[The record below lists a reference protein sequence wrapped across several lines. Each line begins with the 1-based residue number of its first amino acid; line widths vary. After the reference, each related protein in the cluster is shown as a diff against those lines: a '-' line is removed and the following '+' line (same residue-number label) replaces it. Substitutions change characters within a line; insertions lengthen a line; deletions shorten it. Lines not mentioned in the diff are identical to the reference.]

1 MLDIQLLRTNID
13 GVAERLATRGYT
25 LDRQAFQ
32 RLESE
37 RRKLQ
42 TRTQELQ
49 ANRNSLSKEIGVLK
63 ASRRRMPRPVMA
75 QVSALKDELAGQ
87 RSPPWRAAP
96 MNSTRF
102 WRWCPIC
109 RRTACRSD
117 APRSTTSR

>member
-42 TRTQELQ
+42 TPTQELQ
-49 ANRNSLSKEIGVLK
+49 ANR
-63 ASRRRMPRPVMA
+63 
-75 QVSALKDELAGQ
+75 
-87 RSPPWRAAP
+87 
-96 MNSTRF
+96 
-102 WRWCPIC
+102 
-109 RRTACRSD
+109 
-117 APRSTTSR
+117 